1 VLSVLSVLSVID
13 VAVCCHVLSV
23 LSVLDVAVGAWC
35 LQGVCRCSWTAG
47 CMWLTRVT
55 TATLQASLAYLLCLH
70 ATSRLCIHMYTLLR
84 NIRIFVFLVLFCI
97 TVFAE
102 LLIYNSPMDFGVFE

>member
-1 VLSVLSVLSVID
+1 MNIEILVQIVVSHVFKLPYSMHNNRAGGVSSCVHVLSALSVLD
-13 VAVCCHVLSV
+13 VVVCCHVLSA

-70 ATSRLCIHMYTLLR
+70 TTSHLFIH
-84 NIRIFVFLVLFCI
+84 
-97 TVFAE
+97 
-102 LLIYNSPMDFGVFE
+102 IYIIA